1 MKYEDYLFPVWN
13 FTLADLPS
21 EKSMCENSFW
31 CSFWTYNLKN
41 AEQNWLWEDAQ
52 RRANECGHLG
62 EIIFYNFY
70 LFFRLWLLVILE
82 MELGM
87 CVMWTTRMVMGA
99 ASPVFITWIR
109 TGTPR
114 WVSHKAKAE
123 HEEKLL
129 QKQSFGEVSCFCK
142 LWWTFEQ
149 LVHSSLLYILL
160 LVFIATSWK

>member
-1 MKYEDYLFPVWN
+1 MKIIYFLFGISHWLTYPVK
-13 FTLADLPS
+13 
-21 EKSMCENSFW
+21 KSMCENSFW